1 MCCNTCLTPKLHKKQ
16 IPWKDIMT
24 YVTYCNIWLKCYINF
39 LYIVAD
45 EKRSS
50 NVLAIALDFFYVIF
64 DNIKKIE
71 GNCYSFFLM
80 VTTSSSS
87 SADTTHLILSFTD
100 RFSAFT
106 ISPGIVVLSD
116 FECDACRFAV
126 DSTSNN
132 FIPPCLL
139 FLVYIFVNILYICC
153 QHIKYM

>member
-1 MCCNTCLTPKLHKKQ
+1 
-16 IPWKDIMT
+16 MT

-45 EKRSS
+45 GKRCF
-50 NVLAIALDFFYVIF
+50 NVLARAIDILYTVF

-71 GNCYSFFLM
+71 RNCYSFFLM

-100 RFSAFT
+100 KSSVFT

-132 FIPPCLL
+132 FIPPFLL

-153 QHIKYM
+153 PHI